1 MTVEFITTKKCTKCL
16 EILLKE
22 SFTKAKGYLRPA
34 CRQCMYKVYSKPWK
48 LKNSKPKKHRTT
60 LTDEE
65 RKLRKKE
72 YKFRNKHK
80 LKKERIEYYQKKK
93 NDPIWRAA
101 RNLRK
106 RLKKQLDKGFR
117 NGPTISMLGCT
128 IIEFRD
134 YIAKQFDQ
142 GMTWD
147 NYGEWHLDHIKP
159 VCSFDLT
166 DTEQVALINHYSNLR
181 PLWAKDNI
189 AKSLEDSKQKYVR

>member
-1 MTVEFITTKKCTKCL
+1 MRICRDCQLELPVEAY
-16 EILLKE
+16 
-22 SFTKAKGYLRPA
+22 SFTKGYLRTA
-34 CRQCMYKVYSKPWK
+34 CKKCEYLAYSKPWK
-48 LKNSKPKKHRTT
+48 QKNRKPKKPVTVK
-60 LTDEE
+60 EP
-65 RKLRKKE
+65 KVPRKKLVSKAE
-72 YKFRNKHK
+72 YRRAYYQ
-80 LKKERIEYYQKKK
+80 LKKL
-93 NDPIWRAA
+93 DPIWRAA

-142 GMTWD
+142 DMTWD

-181 PLWAKDNI
+181 PLWAVDNI

>member
-1 MTVEFITTKKCTKCL
+1 MTVELDLAQNKRRAAKL
-16 EILLKE
+16 RY
-22 SFTKAKGYLRPA
+22 KAKNP
-34 CRQCMYKVYSKPWK
+34 
-48 LKNSKPKKHRTT
+48 
-60 LTDEE
+60 D
-65 RKLRKKE
+65 
-72 YKFRNKHK
+72 KFLESR
-80 LKKERIEYYQKKK
+80 RRYYKKK
-93 NDPIWRAA
+93 TTDPIWRAA

-147 NYGEWHLDHIKP
+147 NYGKWHLDHIKP
-159 VCSFDLT
+159 ICSFDLT

-181 PLWAKDNI
+181 PLWAADNI